1 MESLWL
7 PPNPSDTARAA
18 SGLSSSPFLKLSCD
32 LFLMRILGRGGVL
45 MGEEGIPEWMFD
57 VELDRCEC
65 VTEREL
71 VWREESALTAA
82 GRTGPA

>member
-1 MESLWL
+1 
-7 PPNPSDTARAA
+7 
-18 SGLSSSPFLKLSCD
+18 
-32 LFLMRILGRGGVL
+32 MRILGRGGVL